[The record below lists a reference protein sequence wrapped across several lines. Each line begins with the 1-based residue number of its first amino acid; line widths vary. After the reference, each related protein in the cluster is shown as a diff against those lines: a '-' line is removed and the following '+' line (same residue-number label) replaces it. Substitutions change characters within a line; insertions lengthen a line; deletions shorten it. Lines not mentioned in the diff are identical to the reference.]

1 MPRLNTINRIL
12 IPVLILIALLFVA
25 FPALADYL
33 GPDRTRTESYVETY
47 DWGVWAKPDPTGN
60 SCQHTYGTDCIVCTW
75 ERTPGSP
82 CGDATYWYKVGTRSE
97 VVQRTV
103 TYPEATISGALN
115 GCTLRNGWC
124 STMPVLSLT
133 AREPVSGYAITLIEG
148 ARNGEAFACSGAS
161 CDVPLLEGENN
172 FTFWALSSWGDS
184 SRMGSLSARVDTRPP
199 QIEGS
204 LSGTPG
210 EGGWYISPV
219 TFTASASDPQ
229 PGSGIEMF
237 SYSLDG
243 GEWTAYVAPITV
255 SEGLHTVTF
264 RAQDLAGHVSEISQ
278 SVQVDTLAAAGERFP
293 CRRAGK
299 WLVSF
304 AESPLRLLPAM
315 TVQVWRASNTPW
327 MAHPGRPT
335 LPR

>member
-1 MPRLNTINRIL
+1 M
-12 IPVLILIALLFVA
+12 A

-60 SCQHTYGTDCIVCTW
+60 SCQHIYIHDDRACIVCTW

-133 AREPVSGYAITLIEG
+133 ASEPVSGYAITLIEG
-148 ARNGEAFACSGAS
+148 TRNGEAFACSGAS

-184 SRMGSLSARVDTRPP
+184 SRMGSLSARVDTVPP
-199 QIEGS
+199 EIAGS

-210 EGGWYISPV
+210 EAGWYVSPV
-219 TFTASASDPQ
+219 TFTASASDPA
-229 PGSGIEMF
+229 PGSGIDTF
-237 SYSLDG
+237 TYTLNASPAQSYTG
-243 GEWTAYVAPITV
+243 PITV
-255 SEGLHTVTF
+255 GDGMHTLTF
-264 RAQDLAGHVSEISQ
+264 
-278 SVQVDTLAAAGERFP
+278 
-293 CRRAGK
+293 
-299 WLVSF
+299 
-304 AESPLRLLPAM
+304 
-315 TVQVWRASNTPW
+315 
-327 MAHPGRPT
+327 
-335 LPR
+335 